1 MENGFKI
8 ISTCNITQNK
18 QLVISK
24 NKNDEI
30 VVAKRFTVFDEGF
43 EKFIYEKGAT
53 ILNID
58 EFKKLIDNVKEYFLY
73 EEK

>member
-30 VVAKRFTVFDEGF
+30 VIAKRFTIFDEGF
-43 EKFIYEKGAT
+43 EKFIYEKV
-53 ILNID
+53 LQ
-58 EFKKLIDNVKEYFLY
+58 F
-73 EEK
+73 

>member
-30 VVAKRFTVFDEGF
+30 VIAKRFTIFDEGF

-53 ILNID
+53 ISTI
-58 EFKKLIDNVKEYFLY
+58 ERGKE
-73 EEK
+73 KCCI

>member
-24 NKNDEI
+24 NKNDE
-30 VVAKRFTVFDEGF
+30 
-43 EKFIYEKGAT
+43 
-53 ILNID
+53 L
-58 EFKKLIDNVKEYFLY
+58 
-73 EEK
+73 